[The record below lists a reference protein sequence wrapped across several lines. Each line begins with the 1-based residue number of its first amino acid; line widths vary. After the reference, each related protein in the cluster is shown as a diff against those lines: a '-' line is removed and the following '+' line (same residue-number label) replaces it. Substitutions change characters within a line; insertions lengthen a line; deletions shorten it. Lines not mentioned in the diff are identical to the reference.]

1 MKLTDEQ
8 KQNRKEFAEISK
20 RLDKERGKDKTKC
33 HKFDGEC
40 GYRTFVIFDGTE
52 VSEGG
57 WLIGR
62 KWMTAKFMN
71 RIVDKWVRQS
81 YETRADNYLKT
92 HKNDMAISPVIEKLK
107 EIDNDYD
114 LSAGCAQC
122 GGCRWYAAIDG
133 DYGFCFDQDSPNEG
147 RITFEHGGCIQHS
160 FIQSLLNKE

>member
-8 KQNRKEFAEISK
+8 KQNRKDMARISK
-20 RLDKERGKDKTKC
+20 QYDREHGKNKIRRDNG
-33 HKFDGEC
+33 F
-40 GYRTFVIFDGTE
+40 RIFVIFDNTK

-57 WLIGR
+57 WLSH

-71 RIVDKWVRQS
+71 RIVDKWVRDS

-92 HKNDMAISPVIEKLK
+92 HKNDMAISPLIEKLK

-114 LSAGCAQC
+114 LTAGCAQC

-133 DYGFCFDQDSPNEG
+133 DYGFCFNQDSPNEG

-160 FIQSLLNKE
+160 FIQNLLNKE